1 MWTRAMAMAKTSLRQ
16 EGWKESRH
24 LLKWMSGGWRELKV
38 SGIDL
43 RAGNVIE
50 HAGKVMQVVS
60 SQYTQGMA
68 RAVGHV
74 QAELK
79 DIKTGNKVQQRF
91 RSDEKVERLSLEHKK
106 YDYLYDEGS
115 SVVLMDP
122 ETFEQIH
129 LDKKVLGNKAVFL
142 VDSMPVTVMFVG
154 SDPVMAAIPEKVTLQ
169 VMETEPPMKHA
180 QANPGYKPAV
190 LENGVKVQVPHFVA
204 TGNSIVVNT
213 EDLSFQKRAK

>member
-1 MWTRAMAMAKTSLRQ
+1 MAKTSLRQ
-16 EGWKESRH
+16 DAWKEGKRF
-24 LLKWMSGGWRELKV
+24 LRWMEGGWRGLRV

-79 DIKTGNKVQQRF
+79 DLKTGTKVQQRF
-91 RSDEKVERLSLEHKK
+91 RSDEKIERLALEQKK

-115 SVVLMDP
+115 TVVLMDP
-122 ETFEQIH
+122 DTFEQIN
-129 LDKKVLGNKAVFL
+129 LDKEVLGSKAMFL
-142 VDSMPVTVMFVG
+142 VDSMPVTVMFIG
-154 SDPVMAAIPEKVTLQ
+154 NDPVMAAIPDKVTLQ
-169 VMETEPPMKHA
+169 VAETEPPMKNA

-190 LENGVKVQVPHFVA
+190 LENGVKVQVPHFIS
-204 TGNSIVVNT
+204 TGNSIVIKT
-213 EDLSFQKRAK
+213 EDLTFQKRAK